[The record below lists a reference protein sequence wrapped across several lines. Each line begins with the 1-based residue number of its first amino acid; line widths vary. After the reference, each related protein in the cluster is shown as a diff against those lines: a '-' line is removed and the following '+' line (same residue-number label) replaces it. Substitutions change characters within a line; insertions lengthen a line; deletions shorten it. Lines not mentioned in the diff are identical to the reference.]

1 MYIMALFHK
10 QVSTIET
17 QWETHEEFEFEKT
30 IQTDESYFFLPHNI
44 IINEVYN

>member
-17 QWETHEEFEFEKT
+17 QWETHEEFEKT